1 MDGKLLILCD
11 EMPGTHNYN
20 HEEYKIR
27 DSRFLVQE
35 MRLPEDDTDR
45 IFVSWDSIIPE
56 DRSFIEACKH
66 YAKFTERPNN
76 PLFPLS
82 RKGSTNPEEG
92 TIKDSVQEESYFATY
107 ENNLTYL
114 QNLMQMGKDWQGEAI
129 ELGTQYTFAAN
140 ERFFDDFT
148 RILNYNGIV
157 AILPCF
163 SEQQAS
169 SDITRYRMDLLEA
182 WKNRNEVRKQ
192 SGFRKVDEFSAANV
206 LKSETYSDFGEI
218 LYVKS
223 TDEIMKIYSM
233 PFFGESN
240 GSSSHDD
247 GPEL

>member
-11 EMPGTHNYN
+11 EMPGTYN
-20 HEEYKIR
+20 SGPEEYKIR

-35 MRLPEDDTDR
+35 MRLPEDDVDR

-66 YAKFTERPNN
+66 YAKFTEKPGN

-107 ENNLTYL
+107 ENHLTYL
-114 QNLMQMGKDWQGEAI
+114 QNLMQTGKDWKGEAI
-129 ELGTQYTFAAN
+129 ELGVQYTFAAN

-148 RILNYNGIV
+148 KLLNNNGVV

-169 SDITRYRMDLLEA
+169 SNITRYRMELLEA
-182 WKNRNEVRKQ
+182 WKTRNETRKQ

-206 LKSETYSDFGEI
+206 LKLETYSDFGEI

-223 TDEIMKIYSM
+223 TNEIMKIYSM
-233 PFFGESN
+233 PFFGESSGN
-240 GSSSHDD
+240 SSHDD
-247 GPEL
+247 EPEL